1 MRTITWKHIYEQLS
15 RDVIGK
21 DSYRG
26 VTLTYAW
33 LANQFGHFSLGFI
46 PTILIYKALAPTQVY
61 AEYWAAFGVWS
72 AWILFELF
80 NFLKPLLWNKSSKRK
95 VLSDGKYI
103 FQPAWF
109 NVAFDTVTD
118 LIYFGMGA
126 LLASVVCE
134 YHPEMLIG
142 FLVLLAAAS
151 YPAYYWYTTKMFIQN
166 AEYPFQLRLSQWNQN
181 IQDRNKKSVLDFLEH
196 KDEGIHVLMFGSKG
210 SGKTTLA
217 VAMATESSIKNH
229 CCSYVTAVKLMSMFF
244 ELPEHNEQY
253 ARYLWSWRTCNVLV
267 IDDINPGRP
276 VRSDIITTNLFY
288 ELLNNVDNG
297 PNNIEHIKNK
307 SIIWVMGSDDPTNQ
321 LEEKWRSLL
330 MQIGIEKSKIKVI
343 DLDEN

>member
-1 MRTITWKHIYEQLS
+1 
-15 RDVIGK
+15 
-21 DSYRG
+21 
-26 VTLTYAW
+26 
-33 LANQFGHFSLGFI
+33 
-46 PTILIYKALAPTQVY
+46 
-61 AEYWAAFGVWS
+61 
-72 AWILFELF
+72 
-80 NFLKPLLWNKSSKRK
+80 
-95 VLSDGKYI
+95 
-103 FQPAWF
+103 
-109 NVAFDTVTD
+109 
-118 LIYFGMGA
+118 
-126 LLASVVCE
+126 
-134 YHPEMLIG
+134 
-142 FLVLLAAAS
+142 
-151 YPAYYWYTTKMFIQN
+151 
-166 AEYPFQLRLSQWNQN
+166 
-181 IQDRNKKSVLDFLEH
+181 
-196 KDEGIHVLMFGSKG
+196 MFGSKG